1 VRSRRRERLASI
13 NAYVDAGFDG
23 VHIQQLGGAG
33 EGFLEFYAG
42 QVPPR
47 LRDR

>member
-1 VRSRRRERLASI
+1 
-13 NAYVDAGFDG
+13 
-23 VHIQQLGGAG
+23 VHSQQAGGAG
-33 EGFLEFYAG
+33 EGFSEFYAG